1 MDLSTIIDRVARGRE
16 ETWGG
21 AYDDLRATLGTFAD
35 ATLNPLRDWLA
46 DFDMA
51 LTDAEEAAYA
61 HAQSDPCGRA
71 PSLAKLRD
79 ALDVLH
85 CELVQL
91 VTAAQRATTAATRTP
106 CLVVADE
113 DSQ

>member
-1 MDLSTIIDRVARGRE
+1 MDLSKIIEHVARGRE

-21 AYDDLRATLGTFAD
+21 AYDDLRAALGEFAD
-35 ATLNPLRDWLA
+35 ASLNPLRDWLA

-61 HAQSDPCGRA
+61 HAHSDPCGRTQ
-71 PSLAKLRD
+71 SLTALRD

-91 VTAAQRATTAATRTP
+91 VTAAGPVVEAAARTP
-106 CLVVADE
+106 CPVGASGE
-113 DSQ
+113 PG